1 MTGRPNIE
9 LLVDI
14 LNLYRKYG
22 TRAFSSLTRQIRSGV
37 LMEKIVEVIDV
48 AEGVGRRNTQDLLRP
63 SAKKKSVRSKRTPKE
78 ALIDDIL
85 DLALSRD
92 ERDRHVAKFLREA
105 MLKNILA
112 TENMLREFAV
122 HIGLRDDDVK
132 RDRSSTLRRIARA
145 LRERPRDQM
154 QRDLEFGRKF
164 ISDSST
170 LDQWSDIIVKE

>member
-1 MTGRPNIE
+1 MTSRPNIE

-22 TRAFSSLTRQIRSGV
+22 ARAFSSLAHQIRSGA
-37 LMEKIVEVIDV
+37 LMEKLVEVIEV
-48 AEGVGRRNTQDLLRP
+48 TEGVGRGNTQDPLRP
-63 SAKKKSVRSKRTPKE
+63 SAKKKSIRSKRTPKE

-85 DLALSRD
+85 DMALSRD
-92 ERDRHVAKFLREA
+92 ECDRHVANFLREA
-105 MLKNILA
+105 MRKNILA
-112 TENMLREFAV
+112 TENTLREFVV

-154 QRDLEFGRKF
+154 QRDLEFGSK
-164 ISDSST
+164 ITSDSST
-170 LDQWSDIIVKE
+170 LDQWSEIIVKE